1 MDDES
6 GKSIGEEDT
15 GARKGKSRDREVSTG
30 LTESNRELISETR

>member
-6 GKSIGEEDT
+6 GKSIEEDT

-30 LTESNRELISETR
+30 LTESNRELIPETR